1 MDSNNNKLNIID
13 INQIT
18 KLFYEKIERWL
29 NKLELDAYKR
39 IDDFK
44 IRTDNMVK
52 HHIEMVKK
60 MQERFDTLFEL
71 VIKLY
76 KDNNIPMD
84 DILDEALINN

>member
-44 IRTDNMVK
+44 IRTYNMVK

-84 DILDEALINN
+84 DILDKALINN